1 MVHCKQNNVDIQ
13 NFLASLLLVTSQ
25 TRSASVESRE
35 VEALSNLR
43 RRRPRGPSLGR
54 ISRRKAAAVSL
65 ENKNFASSMYVSGA
79 GPRPCS
85 FFLGQPPAARFSRI
99 PPNGSSRCVRDHI
112 GRKTVTICLADGPLA
127 QETFD

>member
-1 MVHCKQNNVDIQ
+1 MVHCKQNKVDIKS
-13 NFLASLLLVTSQ
+13 FLAPLLLVTSQ

-35 VEALSNLR
+35 VEALSNLQ

-85 FFLGQPPAARFSRI
+85 FFLGPATRTVLAHPPEWSLDETPLGGPSGMLVQDQP
-99 PPNGSSRCVRDHI
+99 RC
-112 GRKTVTICLADGPLA
+112 
-127 QETFD
+127 

>member
-1 MVHCKQNNVDIQ
+1 MVHCKQNKVDIKS
-13 NFLASLLLVTSQ
+13 FLASLLLVTSQ

-35 VEALSNLR
+35 VEALSNLQ

-85 FFLGQPPAARFSRI
+85 FFLGPATRTVLAHPPEWIPQLFSRSN
-99 PPNGSSRCVRDHI
+99 PPHNH
-112 GRKTVTICLADGPLA
+112 
-127 QETFD
+127 

>member
-1 MVHCKQNNVDIQ
+1 MVHCKQNKVDIK
-13 NFLASLLLVTSQ
+13 NFLAPLLLVTSQ

-65 ENKNFASSMYVSGA
+65 ENKNFTSSMYVSGA

-85 FFLGQPPAARFSRI
+85 FFLSLAIRMVPRMHARL
-99 PPNGSSRCVRDHI
+99 
-112 GRKTVTICLADGPLA
+112 GRADV
-127 QETFD
+127 

>member
-1 MVHCKQNNVDIQ
+1 MVQCKQNNVDIKS
-13 NFLASLLLVTSQ
+13 FLATLLLVTSQ

-54 ISRRKAAAVSL
+54 TSRRKAAAVSL
-65 ENKNFASSMYVSGA
+65 ENKNFTSSTYVSGA

-85 FFLGQPPAARFSRI
+85 LFFGPDHRFSRI
-99 PPNGSSRCVRDHI
+99 PRMDRAG
-112 GRKTVTICLADGPLA
+112 
-127 QETFD
+127 